1 MKENIDEKE
10 MNYKDKLNMSNMSS
24 IQLNIQPTVSVV
36 ESLNLIDIKNK
47 NFKKQ
52 KMKLNVLN
60 NKKTNEN
67 VNINNSNISQI
78 NTVSSKE
85 GNTNIKFY
93 QKIIFGPI
101 VFIYIFVEFYLR
113 IFYLINEKEINTI
126 EKKYYKYLIYFHVFL
141 IYLSYFLSM
150 NTDPSQTNINKKYF
164 SNEKS
169 SLLKQNNKLNPYL
182 WNNFC
187 NFCQAQKFIRS
198 NHCNYCNKCI
208 LLKFNHCFFIANCI
222 GFKNIQ
228 YLINFLLLT
237 ICWLYKYQT
246 SYIKY
251 ITKEENN
258 YNFLLTIFFVLNF
271 PLLIILFFYF
281 LSLMFDIFNN
291 QTKYERNKVNNLLDK
306 YYPIY
311 KCNDTDNKFRFP
323 NIFNIGYLSNVY
335 YLIGNTLLHFFSPL
349 PKIKNYEIDEN
360 CPIFKECRQF
370 DKIEFVNNMSKKNV
384 QYKNSIKERY
394 MEPDNFINFCLKKY
408 NQMKL

>member
-78 NTVSSKE
+78 NTGSSQE
-85 GNTNIKFY
+85 VDSNIKFY
-93 QKIIFGPI
+93 QKIIFAPI
-101 VFIYIFVEFYLR
+101 IFVYIFIEFYLR
-113 IFYLINEKEINTI
+113 IFYLINTRDINTI
-126 EKKYYKYLIYFHVFL
+126 EKRYYKYLICFHAFL

-150 NTDPSQTNINKKYF
+150 NTDLSQTNINKKYF
-164 SNEKS
+164 SKEES
-169 SLLKQNNKLNPYL
+169 SLKQSNKLNPNL
-182 WNNFC
+182 WNNYC

-228 YLINFLLLT
+228 YVINFLLLT
-237 ICWLYKYQT
+237 VYWIYKYQT

-251 ITKEENN
+251 ITKSENN
-258 YNFLLTIFFVLNF
+258 FNFLLTIFFVLNF
-271 PLLIILFFYF
+271 PAFIILFFYF
-281 LSLMFDIFNN
+281 LKLMFDVFNN

-323 NIFNIGYLSNVY
+323 NIFNIGHLSHVY
-335 YLIGNTLLHFFSPL
+335 YLIGNTLLHFFFL
-349 PKIKNYEIDEN
+349 YQK
-360 CPIFKECRQF
+360 
-370 DKIEFVNNMSKKNV
+370 
-384 QYKNSIKERY
+384 
-394 MEPDNFINFCLKKY
+394 
-408 NQMKL
+408 